1 MKSAIDAMLI
11 ALSAIMLAGC
21 GSPSVTTRYDSE
33 GKVVEVTES
42 NESPVKTVVESTKNK
57 LVLLSDQSYL
67 YGLRFI
73 PPGSSSENP
82 LGIFELVFGRQDK
95 ILLTVPMEKV
105 QDAALGAAAIHS
117 LVEASR
123 AGEISISPTTGAT
136 EKR

>member
-1 MKSAIDAMLI
+1 MKSMVIAMLTV
-11 ALSAIMLAGC
+11 LSAMVFAGC
-21 GSPSVTTRYDSE
+21 GSPSVTTKFDSE

-42 NESPVKTVVESTKNK
+42 NESAVKTVVESTKNK

-95 ILLTVPMEKV
+95 ILLTVPMDKV
-105 QDAALGAAAIHS
+105 QDTALGTAAIQS
-117 LVEASR
+117 LVQASR
-123 AGEISISPTTGAT
+123 AGEITLSTTGAT